1 MLSDPSSMNDEVL
14 ICRNSTVSFMISVSE
29 GEMKSRAN
37 LSARAH
43 MTAAMTTEYSTITSV
58 ADFTPESMR
67 SGFPAP

>member
-14 ICRNSTVSFMISVSE
+14 ICRNSTVSFMISVSA

-43 MTAAMTTEYSTITSV
+43 MTAAMTTEYSTIISV